1 MNGNFRVVIA
11 GGGRVGHRTAEMLDD
26 RGHDVVIIE
35 SDPDMADELSDDY
48 IATVIEGDATR
59 PSILAQADLERTDV
73 VAGLT
78 ETTGTNLATCMM
90 AKQMTSDIQTVVRT
104 EREPDDEFD
113 QFVDNVIFPERA
125 GARAAANA
133 IEMDVSALEDVT
145 GELDIMEIRV
155 HDDAPVAGRTL
166 SDIALPRGS
175 LIVSD
180 AEGDQIAG
188 PETALQP
195 GETYVVAAEPDVM
208 DEVMNL
214 MRG

>member
-26 RGHDVVIIE
+26 RGHDVVVIE
-35 SDPDMADELSDDY
+35 SDPDRANAISDDY

-59 PSILAQADLERTDV
+59 PTILEQVDLDRTDV
-73 VAGLT
+73 VAALT
-78 ETTGTNLATCMM
+78 NRTGSNLAIAMM
-90 AKQMTSDIQTVVRT
+90 ARELTDSVWTVVRT
-104 EREPDDEFD
+104 ERESAGEFD
-113 QFVDNVIFPERA
+113 RFVDSVIFPERA

-133 IEMDVSALEDVT
+133 IEPDVSALADLT

-155 HDDAPVAGRTL
+155 REAAPVAGRTL

-175 LIVSD
+175 LIVSN
-180 AEGDQIAG
+180 AAGNKIAG
-188 PETALQP
+188 PETELEA
-195 GETYVVAAEPDVM
+195 GETYVVAVEPAVV
-208 DEVMNL
+208 DEVLNL